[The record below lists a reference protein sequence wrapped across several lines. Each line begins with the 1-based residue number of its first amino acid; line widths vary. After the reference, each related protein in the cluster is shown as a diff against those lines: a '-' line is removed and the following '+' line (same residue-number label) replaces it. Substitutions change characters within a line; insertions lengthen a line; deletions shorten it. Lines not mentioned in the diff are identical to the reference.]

1 MDRPPAVTAVAIL
14 LLIFSI
20 SAFAQVIFD
29 LSFGTRLLAAQE
41 SFLLITGILQLV
53 SGVGL
58 LMFKAWSRILTII
71 LSVIIIGFAFV
82 NFFILNIISF
92 VSIFGLLFQLVLY
105 GLIIWYL
112 IKRWKQ

>member
-1 MDRPPAVTAVAIL
+1 
-14 LLIFSI
+14 
-20 SAFAQVIFD
+20 
-29 LSFGTRLLAAQE
+29 
-41 SFLLITGILQLV
+41 
-53 SGVGL
+53 
-58 LMFKAWSRILTII
+58 MFKAWSRILTII